1 MLFRGFIAAV
11 IGAALAAFLVT
22 VVTKFTPHQRVLAA
36 QTSQETDSRK
46 EILDRISTLVGA
58 TFAFILGLVI
68 VTNWQVMT
76 TSRQTTIDEVN
87 GLSQIYSAAHALPEP
102 QHTLIR
108 GSIREY
114 VSTVIST
121 EWPLMSSHQMSRK
134 AQQQIDNLRND
145 VQNWDTSTPRLATM
159 QNQALSGITAAY
171 SARRTRAMEAE
182 EGLPT
187 FMWGLLI
194 GDGFILL
201 CVPLLRGITFTRT
214 NVFLYMLFGVMI
226 ALSLWFVYEL
236 NYPFSG
242 GLTVKPD
249 AYLIFL
255 QQASPPSQ

>member
-1 MLFRGFIAAV
+1 VAAL
-11 IGAALAAFLVT
+11 IGAALAAILIV
-22 VVTKFTPHQRVLAA
+22 VVTKFTPHQRMMAA
-36 QTSQETDSRK
+36 EAPRETDSRK
-46 EILDRISTLVGA
+46 EILDRIVTLVGGI
-58 TFAFILGLVI
+58 FAFILGLVI

-76 TSRQTTIDEVN
+76 ASRQTTIDEVN
-87 GLSQIYSAAHALPEP
+87 GLSQIYSAAHALPQP
-102 QHTLIR
+102 QHAFIR
-108 GSIREY
+108 SNVRMY
-114 VSTVIST
+114 VTTVIGT
-121 EWPLMSSHQMSRK
+121 EWPLMSSHQMSHL
-134 AQQQIDNLRND
+134 AQQQIDDLRNS

-159 QNQALSGITAAY
+159 QGQALSGITAAY

-194 GDGFILL
+194 GDGFIMLS
-201 CVPLLRGITFTRT
+201 VPLLKGIHFTRT
-214 NVFLYMLFGVMI
+214 NVVLYMLFGVMI

-255 QQASPPSQ
+255 QQASPPGQ